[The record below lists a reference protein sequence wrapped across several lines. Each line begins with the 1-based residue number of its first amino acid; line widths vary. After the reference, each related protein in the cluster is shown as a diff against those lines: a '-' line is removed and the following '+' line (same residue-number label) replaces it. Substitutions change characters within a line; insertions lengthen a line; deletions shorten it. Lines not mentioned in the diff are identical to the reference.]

1 MAEIDI
7 DKLLEKK
14 EKQEQDRKK
23 TELLKKGL
31 IFGGIGAAAALIIV
45 IIVMI
50 LLGESSAA
58 YFPLDNTEKY
68 VYNKKNKSPEEW
80 QMQKK
85 TAMVGEYECKVLN
98 KIDKGYYFSVQEYY
112 VAGKKGIIRLA
123 VSKDYG
129 QKKEDKMRLLPER
142 LKTGLEFDAGS
153 IKNTPITG
161 TVAETDELSTPVGEC
176 KAYRVEYRAG
186 NYVNMDVW
194 YGKGI
199 GVIKY
204 TDRVTGDQLD
214 LVSGAEK

>member
-1 MAEIDI
+1 MAEVDI
-7 DKLLEKK
+7 DKLLAKQ

-23 TELLKKGL
+23 QEMMKKGL
-31 IFGGIGAAAALIIV
+31 IFGGIGTGAIIIII
-45 IIVMI
+45 IIVMVVI
-50 LLGESSAA
+50 GESSSA
-58 YFPLDNTEKY
+58 YFPLENTGNY
-68 VYNKKNKSPEEW
+68 IYNKKNKSPEEW
-80 QMQKK
+80 HILKK

-98 KIDKGYYFSVQEYY
+98 KTDEGYGFSAQEYY

-123 VSKDYG
+123 KSKDYG

-142 LKTGLEFDAGS
+142 LKTGLEFDAGT

-161 TVAETDELSTPVGEC
+161 TVAETEELSTPLGEC

-186 NYVNMDVW
+186 NYINLDVW

-204 TDRVTGDQLD
+204 TDRVSGDQLD
-214 LVSGAEK
+214 LVSRVDK